1 MSNIPNNT
9 ERERCQE
16 PELVEQQIPEENI
29 VDELLS
35 QNKDQELQAKL
46 NELDQW
52 KRKVYDKVNDRGQ
65 ECITLRWVTKSKAI
79 DNKPSLKPRLC
90 TRGFDEE

>member
-1 MSNIPNNT
+1 MQILNKKSTNSDNLEHEANLSNIPNNT

-35 QNKDQELQAKL
+35 QNKEQELQAKL

-52 KRKVYDKVNDRGQ
+52 KRKVYDKVND
-65 ECITLRWVTKSKAI
+65 
-79 DNKPSLKPRLC
+79 
-90 TRGFDEE
+90 